1 MGESESSPS
10 ELTPAPAPAAPT
22 DDSQE
27 GGHWGPTVWGWC
39 CAGEH
44 HRCWSPICRHSP
56 CCHKKKESESSPSE
70 PEPAPAAP
78 TDDPQEGGPPI
89 GTPIG
94 WWCCRRCWSPI
105 CKHSP
110 CCHKK
115 QESESSPSVSDL
127 VKAGLEQLKAGN
139 TLKFS
144 VNIKNPQAIIDGAE
158 ALKGSA
164 SKGETALP
172 TGQVISL

>member
-44 HRCWSPICRHSP
+44 H
-56 CCHKKKESESSPSE
+56 
-70 PEPAPAAP
+70 
-78 TDDPQEGGPPI
+78 
-89 GTPIG
+89 
-94 WWCCRRCWSPI
+94 RCWSPI